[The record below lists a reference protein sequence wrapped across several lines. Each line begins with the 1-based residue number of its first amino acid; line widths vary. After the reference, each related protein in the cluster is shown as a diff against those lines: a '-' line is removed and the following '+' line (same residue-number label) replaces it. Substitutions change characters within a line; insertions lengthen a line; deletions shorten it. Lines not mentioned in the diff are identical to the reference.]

1 MGQLNLRLSN
11 VHIITGTELI
21 DTICSNIF
29 EGLYMA
35 AYRGLESKG
44 SVRKK
49 EGESMQFATFM

>member
-1 MGQLNLRLSN
+1 MCN
-11 VHIITGTELI
+11 IITGTEHI
-21 DTICSNIF
+21 DDDLFYNF

-35 AYRGLESKG
+35 AYRGLKSKV